1 MLKLCQDP
9 VYCFQCCFLLVTGEW
24 DVALSSFSST
34 QVAIQAR
41 IKPWATR
48 RNGGLLLSARISQ
61 PAFPGTSPYLW
72 KRPPYWHI
80 RTEITI
86 LLETPPFLGSTQ
98 RKEHVVTGHFTLLFF
113 AEFLSKF
120 IRSIFILVTWQNLN
134 KMKEL
139 AVSFSSYSKVLCCN
153 SHVCQLK
160 SFVWAISHG
169 LTRIVAKNGNIVRNA
184 GNKGNSI
191 LALFILLPE

>member
-1 MLKLCQDP
+1 MRRGT
-9 VYCFQCCFLLVTGEW
+9 FQFLVHSSSDTG
-24 DVALSSFSST
+24 SK
-34 QVAIQAR
+34 
-41 IKPWATR
+41 KPWATR
-48 RNGGLLLSARISQ
+48 RNGEVLLSARISQ

-86 LLETPPFLGSTQ
+86 LQETPPFLGSTQ

-113 AEFLSKF
+113 CWILKQVHSKHLYP
-120 IRSIFILVTWQNLN
+120 RHMNLN

-139 AVSFSSYSKVLCCN
+139 AVSFSSYSRVLCCN
-153 SHVCQLK
+153 SHAGQLE

-191 LALFILLPE
+191 LALFVLFPE